1 MQVTQATSLLEAKPK
16 NIFDIICDPFA
27 PSMAIILFIHALHLR
42 RPISSQKHG
51 WQFDKDISIKSNW
64 QELNF

>member
-16 NIFDIICDPFA
+16 NIFDIICDPFT

-42 RPISSQKHG
+42 RPISSQKHE